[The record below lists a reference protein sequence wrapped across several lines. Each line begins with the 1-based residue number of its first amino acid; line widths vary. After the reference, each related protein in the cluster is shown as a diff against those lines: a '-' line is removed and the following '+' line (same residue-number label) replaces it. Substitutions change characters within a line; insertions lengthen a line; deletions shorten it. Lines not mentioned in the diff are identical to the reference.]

1 MSTSSAQSIKQ
12 HIESHLHSPDLCV
25 GTLCARSGRSRATL
39 YRLFE
44 AEGGL
49 VCYIQRRRLQQ
60 AFVELVSAAPRRRIL
75 DIALDSHFAS
85 EATFN
90 RAFRRMF
97 GLPPGEARR
106 MARRDAARC

>member
-1 MSTSSAQSIKQ
+1 MQ
-12 HIESHLHSPDLCV
+12 HIESHLLSPDLCV
-25 GTLCARSGRSRATL
+25 ETLCARSGCSRATL

-44 AEGGL
+44 GEGGL
-49 VCYIQRRRLQQ
+49 VCYIQRRRLHR
-60 AFVELVSAAPRRRIL
+60 AFVELVSDAPRRRIL

-97 GLPPGEARR
+97 GLPPGEARKN
-106 MARRDAARC
+106 ARRSSPDYSPA